1 MTRKEKEGMNLCV
14 IIKVHWI
21 ILVHSKIIRN
31 LLIWSKLVIVI
42 LLVNYSSFS
51 LNKFA
56 IPFKITIDTIC
67 RLSLNWIYNLIFIY
81 LTNVHTLDIIS
92 IMKYEIFSQIRW
104 WMKLSPKYYQFGI
117 VVAWDNDKSITFV
130 VKTDRVISLHT

>member
-56 IPFKITIDTIC
+56 IAFKITIC
-67 RLSLNWIYNLIFIY
+67 RLSLNWIYNVIFIY

-104 WMKLSPKYYQFGI
+104 WKKLSPKYYQFGI

>member
-31 LLIWSKLVIVI
+31 LLIWSKLIVVI
-42 LLVNYSSFS
+42 LLINYSSFS
-51 LNKFA
+51 LYKFA
-56 IPFKITIDTIC
+56 QFQ
-67 RLSLNWIYNLIFIY
+67 LSINQIYNLIFIN
-81 LTNVHTLDIIS
+81 LTNVHTLDIMS
-92 IMKYEIFSQIRW
+92 MMKYEIFSQIRW
-104 WMKLSPKYYQFGI
+104 WKKLSPKYYQFWI

-130 VKTDRVISLHT
+130 VKTYRVISMHT

>member
-56 IPFKITIDTIC
+56 IC
-67 RLSLNWIYNLIFIY
+67 RLSLNWIYNVIFIY

>member
-56 IPFKITIDTIC
+56 IPFKITIC
-67 RLSLNWIYNLIFIY
+67 RLSLNWIYNVIFIY

>member
-1 MTRKEKEGMNLCV
+1 MTIKEKKGMNLCV

-21 ILVHSKIIRN
+21 ILVHFKIINN
-31 LLIWSKLVIVI
+31 LLIWATLVIVI
-42 LLVNYSSFS
+42 LLANYSSFS

-56 IPFKITIDTIC
+56 KC
-67 RLSLNWIYNLIFIY
+67 RLNLNWIYNPIFTN
-81 LTNVHTLDIIS
+81 LTNVLTLDIMLM
-92 IMKYEIFSQIRW
+92 MKYEIFLQIRW
-104 WMKLSPKYYQFGI
+104 WKKLSPKYYQFGI

>member
-1 MTRKEKEGMNLCV
+1 MTIKEKKGMNLCV

-21 ILVHSKIIRN
+21 ILVHSKIINN
-31 LLIWSKLVIVI
+31 LLIWATLVIVI
-42 LLVNYSSFS
+42 LLAHYSSFS

-56 IPFKITIDTIC
+56 IN
-67 RLSLNWIYNLIFIY
+67 LNWIYNPIFTN
-81 LTNVHTLDIIS
+81 LTNVLKLDIMLM
-92 IMKYEIFSQIRW
+92 MKYEIFLQIRW
-104 WMKLSPKYYQFGI
+104 WKKLSPKYYQFGI

>member
-56 IPFKITIDTIC
+56 IC

-104 WMKLSPKYYQFGI
+104 WKKLSPKYYQFGI